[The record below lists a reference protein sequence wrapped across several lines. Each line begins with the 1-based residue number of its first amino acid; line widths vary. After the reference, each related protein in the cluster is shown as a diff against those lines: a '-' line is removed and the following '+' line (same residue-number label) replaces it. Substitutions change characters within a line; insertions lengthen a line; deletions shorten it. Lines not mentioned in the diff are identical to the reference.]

1 MEAYPDE
8 EETENVILD
17 NERERHCKIFLMEN
31 WGGVDDVKLILHVKR

>member
-8 EETENVILD
+8 EEMENVILD
-17 NERERHCKIFLMEN
+17 NERERHCKIVFKEN